1 MQIGL
6 WRPVQRR
13 RRHILVL
20 RLDPVCLE
28 ADLIWSK
35 MYPGLIKYPPNSTI
49 GNIQLG
55 FHKCCHHVLWLL
67 MVNLLQIR
75 IKELFAR
82 KFMQTSQLAE
92 SSNSFIQFHLSIFSR
107 SFGRVGV
114 KLPTIAVSKQRSSA

>member
-55 FHKCCHHVLWLL
+55 FHKSCHQFKWLL
-67 MVNLLQIR
+67 LLNLLQ
-75 IKELFAR
+75 L
-82 KFMQTSQLAE
+82 E
-92 SSNSFIQFHLSIFSR
+92 SRNFLQENLCKIVNWLNLQILLSSFICQFFPGVLG
-107 SFGRVGV
+107 GRENMVV
-114 KLPTIAVSKQRSSA
+114 QRNKMCRKA